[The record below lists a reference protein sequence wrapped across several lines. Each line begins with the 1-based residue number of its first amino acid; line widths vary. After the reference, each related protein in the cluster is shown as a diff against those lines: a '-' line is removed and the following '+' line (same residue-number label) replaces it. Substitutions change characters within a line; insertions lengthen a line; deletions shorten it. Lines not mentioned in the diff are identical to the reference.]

1 MLEDKGILSCL
12 LRNKSGAFVAQACLD
27 SGAMQPRTSTFI
39 VNYLLGQAS
48 LSSPTLFNLKQM
60 PKSRKDLY

>member
-48 LSSPTLFNLKQM
+48 LSSATLFNIK
-60 PKSRKDLY
+60 P